1 MQSRDLF
8 AFSSF
13 NLLDISKHPLSRA
26 WPAHAKLVALIL
38 AVLERSIAFIA
49 PSNLA
54 AQFVE
59 SRFGTLNFVTR
70 AMLSPTGRCEV
81 AFVPT
86 HLVLRGSVE
95 IGHGL
100 LVRLL
105 ECSLD
110 RIVELD
116 VAGIGHD
123 GAVVYNFAGPVATA
137 FFGLAQD
144 LAVAEFLAC
153 REAFLHSANLGIA
166 AGSQY
171 GNGHG
176 QAKRLEDVDE
186 FHEYSP

>member
-1 MQSRDLF
+1 M
-8 AFSSF
+8 
-13 NLLDISKHPLSRA
+13 
-26 WPAHAKLVALIL
+26 VALIL
-38 AVLERSIAFIA
+38 AAFERSIAFIA

-70 AMLSPTGRCEV
+70 AMLSPTDRCEV

-95 IGHGL
+95 ISHGL

-116 VAGIGHD
+116 ATGVGHD
-123 GAVVYNFAGPVATA
+123 GAVVHDFAGPVATA
-137 FFGLAQD
+137 FLGLAQD

-153 REAFLHSANLGIA
+153 GDAVLHGANLGIP

-171 GNGHG
+171 GNGQG
-176 QAKRLEDVDE
+176 QAQSLEDIDE
-186 FHEYSP
+186 FHECSP